1 MLGFFLKV
9 LFPRL
14 KWIITIGGLVKVHSA
29 PLLGGAGV
37 GLAFLVLQEKEVLTI
52 DLSFLLN
59 QTLLD
64 SFCTAYGVCLT
75 VAQGAS
81 TISSTL
87 LAVVTCTAFE
97 KMYRRNKDKKIAQEI
112 EAGADKITGALGI
125 PDTADETPDEGEKK

>member
-29 PLLGGAGV
+29 PLLGGAGL
-37 GLAFLVLQEKEVLTI
+37 GLAFLVLQESQIVTI

-75 VAQGAS
+75 VTQGTS

-87 LAVVTCTAFE
+87 LAVVACTAFE
-97 KMYRRNKDKKIAQEI
+97 KMYRRNKDKKIVQEI

-125 PDTADETPDEGEKK
+125 PDTADETPAEEEKK